1 MPTGFS
7 ALILACVGLLAWGWV
22 VVRLSRRIPPTA
34 DSAERAW
41 RDGWLVRL
49 YPFGKPRLA
58 PIGQPEPVPR
68 ALRTPRTR
76 RLRMLAGTIVFVAT
90 EIILLLH
97 LDGLGEP
104 GRPMLPTWAVLL
116 VLIVGGTGTWL
127 LVRRQKGSK
136 ARGR

>member
-1 MPTGFS
+1 
-7 ALILACVGLLAWGWV
+7 
-22 VVRLSRRIPPTA
+22 
-34 DSAERAW
+34 
-41 RDGWLVRL
+41 
-49 YPFGKPRLA
+49 
-58 PIGQPEPVPR
+58 
-68 ALRTPRTR
+68 
-76 RLRMLAGTIVFVAT
+76 MLAGTIVFVAT